1 MRRCVPLLSGIVGR
15 LAPPPTQLEAVKTQP
30 SPVGSL
36 ELHPKFWTENTR
48 AAQKSIVG
56 NETARAY
63 LPHHLGAIG
72 RSIWRMELRVAL
84 DRELA

>member
-1 MRRCVPLLSGIVGR
+1 MRRCVPILSGFRGR
-15 LAPPPTQLEAVKTQP
+15 LAPRPAQLQELKTQS